1 MNVPMEE
8 VLFRCEPQGEPAPFV
23 VEVPR
28 SGTLYPRD
36 FRAVAPF
43 DVVHSAVSMY
53 VDELFAGTP
62 AAGGT
67 LLVARF
73 PNVYI
78 DANRGLDDL
87 DPDMIEG
94 VWLQPLAQT
103 QKKSLGVGLVRRLAK
118 AGVPMYDRKLTVDEV
133 EHRIHHYHEPYH
145 EELAGILE
153 AQRRRFGSAFHIS
166 CHCMNAIGSEQTPD
180 PGRERPDFCI
190 GDQDGTTSGREFT
203 EFVVETLRG
212 RGFRVTVNDPYKG
225 AECVRRH
232 GAPAQGVHSLQI
244 ETCKRL
250 FMHEKTFLRSDGFQ
264 RLREELDRLLAAV
277 AGFARR
283 HARSKA

>member
-1 MNVPMEE
+1 MSVPLEE
-8 VLFRCEPQGEPAPFV
+8 VLFRCEPRGEPSPLV

-28 SGTLYPRD
+28 SGSLYPRD

-73 PNVYI
+73 PNTYI

-103 QKKSLGVGLVRRLAK
+103 QKKSLGVGLVRKLAK
-118 AGVPMYDRKLTVDEV
+118 PGVPMYDRKLTVAEI

-145 EELAGILE
+145 QALAETLD
-153 AQRRRFGSAFHIS
+153 AQRRRFGSAFHVS
-166 CHCMNAIGSEQTPD
+166 CHCMNNIAGPQTPD
-180 PGRERPDFCI
+180 IGKARPDFCI
-190 GDQDGTTSGREFT
+190 GDQDGKTSGREFV
-203 EFVVETLRG
+203 EFVVESLRG
-212 RGFRVTVNDPYKG
+212 RGFKVAVNDPYKG

-232 GAPAQGVHSLQI
+232 GAPGQGIHSLQI
-244 ETCKRL
+244 ETNKKL
-250 FMHEKTFLRSDGFQ
+250 FMDEKTFLRNEGFR
-264 RLREELDRLLAAV
+264 RLEEEINRLLAAV

-283 HARSKA
+283 HARQLG